1 MPGQPGVVLRVLQ
14 DDERGAFNRFVA
26 AFPTGDLLQSWEWG
40 DLKAKTGWRPTRV
53 LAELDGT
60 PVAAASLLAR
70 PIPRTGK
77 CIVYAPR
84 GPVMDTTDAGLVREV
99 TQGLAHIARQR
110 GGILLKI
117 DPPVEVDDDA
127 SRQTLIS
134 AGFDLLDLGGFGG
147 TQPKC
152 VMQLDLDKD
161 EEALLASFH
170 QKWRYNIRLAD
181 RKGVQVDTSAPRAD
195 LPIFYDLLRETTTRD
210 GFTVRSLRYFED
222 MFDLLAP
229 LDSLKLVL
237 ARYEGTPV
245 AGAIVLV
252 FGDRAWYLYGASS
265 NLHRNVMPNHLMQ
278 WRAIQYCMSRGCRW
292 YDFRGVSPKKGD
304 GSDDHLQGL
313 NRFKEGF
320 SPRFVE
326 YLGEM
331 DMVLSPVWYRAWNAA
346 QAGRSWL
353 KRRRDGG
360 RHGSDDG

>member
-1 MPGQPGVVLRVLQ
+1 MARPTDLVARVLRE
-14 DDERGAFNRFVA
+14 DDRALFNGFVA

-53 LAELDGT
+53 ICERNGT
-60 PVAAASLLAR
+60 PVAAALLLAR

-84 GPVMDTTDAGLVREV
+84 GPVLDTTDGDLVREV
-99 TQGLAHIARQR
+99 ATALRRIARER

-117 DPPVEVDDDA
+117 DPPVEAADGT
-127 SRQTLIS
+127 SRQSLES
-134 AGFDLLDLGGFGG
+134 AGFQLLNLGGFGG

-161 EEALLASFH
+161 EDALLASFH

-181 RKGVQVDTSAPRAD
+181 RKGVQVDIDAPRHD
-195 LPIFYDLLRETTTRD
+195 LPIFYELLRETTARD

-229 LDSLKLVL
+229 SGSLKLVL

-245 AGAIVLV
+245 AGAIVLI

-292 YDFRGVSPKKGD
+292 YDFRGVSPRKGD

-331 DMVLSPVWYRAWNAA
+331 DMVISPMWYRAWNAA

-353 KRRRDGG
+353 KRRRGG
-360 RHGSDDG
+360 NRHGSDDG